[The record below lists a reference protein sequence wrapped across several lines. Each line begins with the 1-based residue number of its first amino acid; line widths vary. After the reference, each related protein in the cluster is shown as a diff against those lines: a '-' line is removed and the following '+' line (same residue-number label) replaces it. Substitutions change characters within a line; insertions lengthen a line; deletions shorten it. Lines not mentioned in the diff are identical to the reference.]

1 MTFIVYN
8 FHWWKWF
15 FKVAMVPLVS
25 IQTTITGYFDQN
37 HKLWKKSYE
46 TTDAGTSSKKTLKSR
61 LYTAVLPFSTGGM
74 WVWWV
79 GALCR
84 EEQVSPAICFLLK
97 CRKISASNLESVG
110 DKAVSMTNQNYS
122 DYSSKSNSWG
132 QKYSHSPISF
142 LPGGQL
148 VQLGLQQYLG

>member
-15 FKVAMVPLVS
+15 FKVATVPLVS
-25 IQTTITGYFDQN
+25 IQTTITSYFDQN
-37 HKLWKKSYE
+37 QKLWKKSYE

-61 LYTAVLPFSTGGM
+61 LYTAVLPFSTGSM
-74 WVWWV
+74 WG

-110 DKAVSMTNQNYS
+110 DKAV
-122 DYSSKSNSWG
+122 WLFLW
-132 QKYSHSPISF
+132 PIRTILIILAKAILEDRSI
-142 LPGGQL
+142 PIPQL
-148 VQLGLQQYLG
+148 VFY